1 VRHPQRSVLQ
11 HIGPFPIQ
19 YVLGR
24 LGDGRGC
31 GKGGS
36 LMNDMDEIRR
46 LMEEFADEGQANAS
60 AEVAAVEVEKR
71 AIQQMPDVWEG
82 FSRLVLTE
90 TLQGMWRSLQRKRR
104 VGEALGTGRE
114 KVSTWSRQAK
124 AKLDERRSK

>member
-1 VRHPQRSVLQ
+1 
-11 HIGPFPIQ
+11 
-19 YVLGR
+19 
-24 LGDGRGC
+24 
-31 GKGGS
+31 
-36 LMNDMDEIRR
+36 MNDMDEIRR